1 MKDIVSY
8 TVGDDNMRKARKAL
22 MKFVLTC
29 FAFMDEHENLMG
41 SISFFR
47 PIPSSEAIELVY
59 HSGKVQVWSEY
70 DDFFVTVKD

>member
-1 MKDIVSY
+1 V
-8 TVGDDNMRKARKAL
+8 VGDDDMRKARKAL

-29 FAFMDEHENLMG
+29 FTFMDEHENLMG
-41 SISFFR
+41 KISFFR